1 MSDVMRHKPSKKMYY
16 VFYKSLVAL
25 QDVFFLNVCVVC
37 LFFFCLVNVR
47 QAFVFLWS
55 AVGFFSLKLFHR
67 CHFCSVSLLLL
78 TLTLPEASEVLN

>member
-37 LFFFCLVNVR
+37 LFFLFGKCETSLCVLVV
-47 QAFVFLWS
+47 S
-55 AVGFFSLKLFHR
+55 GGFFFIE
-67 CHFCSVSLLLL
+67 
-78 TLTLPEASEVLN
+78 TLP

>member
-25 QDVFFLNVCVVC
+25 QDVFFKMFVSFVC
-37 LFFFCLVNVR
+37 FFCLVNVR